1 VDPLEAMLPA
11 AAPADQ
17 THPSTPV
24 RKLDAEHVEAMWSL
38 PTCGVLQAGLI
49 AAGIIVRV
57 GAPAGRAYPRAVA
70 LPADR
75 RGPRHAFAP
84 PRVARAAQPE
94 AHRRSIPA
102 KD

>member
-1 VDPLEAMLPA
+1 MLFRSHLSPPA
-11 AAPADQ
+11 
-17 THPSTPV
+17 
-24 RKLDAEHVEAMWSL
+24 RKPDAEHVESLWSF

-57 GAPAGRAYPRAVA
+57 GAPAGRAYPLAVA
-70 LPADR
+70 PPADR

-84 PRVARAAQPE
+84 PRVARAAQP
-94 AHRRSIPA
+94 RLTGGQYQ